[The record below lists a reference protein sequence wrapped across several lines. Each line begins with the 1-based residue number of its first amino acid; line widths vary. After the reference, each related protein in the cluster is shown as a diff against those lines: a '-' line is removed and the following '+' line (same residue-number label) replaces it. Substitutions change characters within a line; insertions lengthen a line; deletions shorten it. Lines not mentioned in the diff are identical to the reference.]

1 MPQWLEQWNRRLAK
15 WLWWVVLV
23 GVIGSLPVMYARVQ
37 TENSADK
44 VEIVMNYKAILQVST
59 SQPNPAAFVQTQM
72 NNLKEAGVNAM
83 AVFESSLEELSWA
96 GEVTVYNAG
105 QAALLDGKLSEPG
118 DNRTYVLFNNA
129 ADEPTLRPIIE
140 AAFKQLEVPVTSWS
154 AQGRAGLRID
164 MSPDDAYIRP
174 MQPNPLAMKA
184 IRDAGF
190 LVVPRLSDRIL
201 PYDSTRM
208 KAWLESFKTYGAT
221 RIIFDGEAVPGFN
234 DQDEEK
240 SLDDFAKQLK
250 EYGIGI
256 AAIEN
261 LKVPQK
267 GLGTL
272 AKEIGY
278 NVVRLHSVSDIE
290 MSQAKVPVLT
300 DRFVLAVK
308 DRNIRM
314 IYLNAIQVK
323 DPIRLQVTHPFDTIV
338 KSLAGDE
345 DNNEDGAIARM
356 KDFGFVIGE
365 AHPFDIHHAPA
376 EKALRALTIAGAVSL
391 IALTVGLF
399 LPSILTPITI
409 LGFIG
414 GAGVWVLNSSTLTQ
428 ALALFVAIAAPTAS
442 VVTLIRLLR
451 ARRNQPESFRRS
463 AGARLGSA
471 TILYV
476 RTAVLSVA
484 AVPFVIA
491 LLNDITYMLVL
502 QQFRGVSLLHLAPI
516 ALVAVYLFLYGPG
529 ATVWGN
535 ARRILNLPITVLWV
549 VAAVVLGAAGMYYLS
564 RTGNAGQATGIELQ
578 LRSILETTFHVRPR
592 FKEFVLGHPLMLLG
606 LFLALRYPKWPL
618 LLIAAATIGQLS
630 MVDTFAHIHTP
641 SILSATRDALGLA
654 IGFVFG
660 LIAIAVWQ
668 VLASIWYK
676 SRGGAKARV

>member
-15 WLWWVVLV
+15 WLWWVVLL

-44 VEIVMNYKAILQVST
+44 VEIVMDYKDILQVST
-59 SQPNPAAFVQTQM
+59 SQPDPAAFVQTQM
-72 NNLKEAGVNAM
+72 DNLKEAGVNAM

-96 GEVTVYNAG
+96 GDITVYNAG
-105 QAALLDGKLSEPG
+105 QAALLEGKLSEPG
-118 DNRTYVLFNNA
+118 DNRTYVLFNRPEHEA
-129 ADEPTLRPIIE
+129 VLRPIIE
-140 AAFKQLEVPVTSWS
+140 AAFKQLQVGTSSWS
-154 AQGRAGLRID
+154 AQGRPGLRID

-174 MQPNPLAMKA
+174 MEPNPLEMKA

-190 LVVPRLSDRIL
+190 LVVPRLSDRVL
-201 PYDSTRM
+201 PYDSARM
-208 KAWLESFKTYGAT
+208 GAWLDSFQSFGVT
-221 RIIFDGEAVPGFN
+221 RVIFDGEAVPGFN
-234 DQDEEK
+234 DQDEEG
-240 SLDDFAKQLK
+240 SLDDFARQLK
-250 EYGIGI
+250 ERGIGI
-256 AAIEN
+256 TAIEN

-272 AKEIGY
+272 AKELNY
-278 NVVRLHSVSDIE
+278 NVVRVHSVSEME

-323 DPIRLQVTHPFDTIV
+323 DAIRLQVTHPFETIV
-338 KSLAGDE
+338 KTLEGDE
-345 DNNEDGAIARM
+345 DTSEDGTIGRL
-356 KDFGFVIGE
+356 KDFGFVVGE
-365 AHPFDIHHAPA
+365 AHAFNVHHAPA
-376 EKALRALTIAGAVSL
+376 EKVMRALAIIGAVSL

-399 LPSILTPITI
+399 LPALLTPVAI

-414 GAGVWVLNSSTLTQ
+414 GAGIWVLQSSLLTQ
-428 ALALFVAIAAPTAS
+428 ALALCVAIAAPTAS
-442 VVTLIRLLR
+442 VVTLVRLLR

-484 AVPFVIA
+484 AIPFVVA

-516 ALVAVYLFLYGPG
+516 ALVAVYVFLYGPG
-529 ATVWGN
+529 ASVWVN
-535 ARRILNLPITVLWV
+535 TKRILSLPITVLWV
-549 VAAVVLGAAGMYYLS
+549 VAAAVLGAAGMYYLS
-564 RTGNAGQATGIELQ
+564 RTGNSGQATGIELQ

-641 SILSATRDALGLA
+641 SILSATRDALGLG
-654 IGFVFG
+654 IGFVIG
-660 LIAIAVWQ
+660 LVAIGVWQ
-668 VLASIWYK
+668 VLENIWHQ
-676 SRGGAKARV
+676 SRGGAKIRA

>member
-1 MPQWLEQWNRRLAK
+1 MAK
-15 WLWWVVLV
+15 WLWWVVLL

-44 VEIVMNYKAILQVST
+44 VEIVMDYKDILQVST
-59 SQPNPAAFVQTQM
+59 SQPDPAAFVQTQM
-72 NNLKEAGVNAM
+72 DNLKEAGVNAM

-96 GEVTVYNAG
+96 GDITVYNAG
-105 QAALLDGKLSEPG
+105 QAALLEGKLSEPG
-118 DNRTYVLFNNA
+118 DNRTYVLFNRPEHEA
-129 ADEPTLRPIIE
+129 VLRPIIE
-140 AAFKQLEVPVTSWS
+140 AAFKQLQVGTSSWS
-154 AQGRAGLRID
+154 AQGRPGLRID

-174 MQPNPLAMKA
+174 MEPNPLEMKA

-190 LVVPRLSDRIL
+190 LVVPRLSDRVL
-201 PYDSTRM
+201 PYDSARM
-208 KAWLESFKTYGAT
+208 GAWLDSFQSFGVT
-221 RIIFDGEAVPGFN
+221 RVIFDGEAVPGFN
-234 DQDEEK
+234 DQDEEG
-240 SLDDFAKQLK
+240 SLDDFARQLK
-250 EYGIGI
+250 ERGIGI
-256 AAIEN
+256 TAIEN

-272 AKEIGY
+272 AKELNY
-278 NVVRLHSVSDIE
+278 NVVRVHSVSEME

-323 DPIRLQVTHPFDTIV
+323 DAIRLQVTHPFETIV
-338 KSLAGDE
+338 KTLEGDE
-345 DNNEDGAIARM
+345 DTSEDGTIGRL
-356 KDFGFVIGE
+356 KDFGFVVGE
-365 AHPFDIHHAPA
+365 AHAFNVHHAPA
-376 EKALRALTIAGAVSL
+376 EKVMRALAIIGAVSL

-399 LPSILTPITI
+399 LPALLTPVAI

-414 GAGVWVLNSSTLTQ
+414 GAGIWVLQSSLLTQ
-428 ALALFVAIAAPTAS
+428 ALALCVAIAAPTAS
-442 VVTLIRLLR
+442 VVTLVRLLR

-484 AVPFVIA
+484 AIPFVVA

-516 ALVAVYLFLYGPG
+516 ALVAVYVFLYGPG
-529 ATVWGN
+529 ASVWVN
-535 ARRILNLPITVLWV
+535 TKRILSLPITVLWV
-549 VAAVVLGAAGMYYLS
+549 VAAAVLGAAGMYYLS
-564 RTGNAGQATGIELQ
+564 RTGNSGQATGIELQ

-641 SILSATRDALGLA
+641 SILSATRDALGLG
-654 IGFVFG
+654 IGFVIG
-660 LIAIAVWQ
+660 LVAIGVWQ
-668 VLASIWYK
+668 VLENIWHQ
-676 SRGGAKARV
+676 SRGGAKIRA